1 MTSGTAVRRDAERRR
16 ELGGPQH
23 EQEAARR
30 RRTLLTRAAGLVAL
44 LLVGVVVVAMLLS
57 ARPETGSR
65 AVDATPFTLPMSDG
79 STVSL
84 AEYAGR
90 PVILYF
96 NEGAGCDSCLL
107 QMAEIE
113 AEPGFAEAGIEVL
126 PIVMNSADQIN
137 ADRERLGVE
146 APFALDDGT
155 VSQAYGTLGKGM
167 HAGLPGHGFV
177 LVDADGV
184 QRWYGNY
191 PSMWLDPAELLD
203 IVREHLGD
211 APRS

>member
-1 MTSGTAVRRDAERRR
+1 MTSGTAIRRQAKRQEQLEQVRK
-16 ELGGPQH
+16 
-23 EQEAARR
+23 EQQAAQRK
-30 RRTLLTRAAGLVAL
+30 RTLILRIASLTAVLVLIGLV
-44 LLVGVVVVAMLLS
+44 VAGLLS
-57 ARPETGSR
+57 ARPETNSE

-84 AEYAGR
+84 ADYAGS

-96 NEGAGCDSCLL
+96 NEGAGCDSCLV
-107 QMAEIE
+107 QMAKIE
-113 AEPGFAEAGIEVL
+113 QEPGFAEAGIEVL
-126 PIVMNSADQIN
+126 PIVMNTADQIN

-155 VSQAYGTLGKGM
+155 VSEAYGTLGTGM
-167 HAGLPGHGFV
+167 HEGLPGHGFI
-177 LVDADGV
+177 LIDADGV

-203 IVREHLGD
+203 IALD
-211 APRS
+211 KL

>member
-1 MTSGTAVRRDAERRR
+1 MTSGTATKRQAERAQQLDTLRTV
-16 ELGGPQH
+16 QD
-23 EQEAARR
+23 AARR
-30 RRTLLTRAAGLVAL
+30 RRTLVTRVAGLAGL
-44 LLVGVVVVAMLLS
+44 LLVVGVVAAMLLS
-57 ARPETGSR
+57 ARPETGSE

-84 AEYAGR
+84 AQYAGA

-113 AEPGFAEAGIEVL
+113 KEPGFAEAGIEVL
-126 PIVMNSADQIN
+126 PIVMNTADQIN
-137 ADRERLGVE
+137 ADRERLGVGS
-146 APFALDDGT
+146 AFALDDGT
-155 VSQAYGTLGKGM
+155 VSGAYGVLGKGM

-191 PSMWLDPAELLD
+191 PSMWLAPADLLD
-203 IVREHLGD
+203 IALEHLGD

>member
-1 MTSGTAVRRDAERRR
+1 MTSGTAIRRQAKRQEQLEQVRK
-16 ELGGPQH
+16 
-23 EQEAARR
+23 EQQAAQRK
-30 RRTLLTRAAGLVAL
+30 RTLILRIASLTAVLAVIGLV
-44 LLVGVVVVAMLLS
+44 VAALLS
-57 ARPETGSR
+57 ARPETSSE

-84 AEYAGR
+84 SDYAGS

-96 NEGAGCDSCLL
+96 NEGAGCDSCLI
-107 QMAEIE
+107 QMAKIE
-113 AEPGFAEAGIEVL
+113 QEPGFAEAGIEVL
-126 PIVMNSADQIN
+126 PIVMNTADQIN

-155 VSQAYGTLGKGM
+155 VSEAYGTLGTGM
-167 HAGLPGHGFV
+167 HEGLPGHGFI
-177 LVDADGV
+177 LIDADGV

-203 IVREHLGD
+203 IALD
-211 APRS
+211 KL